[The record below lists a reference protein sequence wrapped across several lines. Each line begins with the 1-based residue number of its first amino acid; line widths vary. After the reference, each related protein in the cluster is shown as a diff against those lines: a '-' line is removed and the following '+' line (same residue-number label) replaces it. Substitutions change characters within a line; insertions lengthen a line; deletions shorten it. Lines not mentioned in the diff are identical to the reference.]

1 MKKIVFVG
9 PGGLGGPMAALLARQ
24 GECEVSVLSRP
35 GAHLDTIREQGL
47 RVDGK
52 AEFTI
57 QLDAQDDAE
66 KIGACDF
73 LVFAVKGQHS
83 AEAIERAKGI
93 EVREAVL
100 SVQNGV
106 TKDDLLA
113 EVFGRDKVIGAVS
126 AMAGERPEPGRVT
139 WTDDCGT
146 LFGELGG
153 GGSERI
159 DSLVALFQRAG
170 IDAERCDMILSATWA
185 KTTGWVPLGL
195 IATLSKCKS
204 GTIFSSP
211 TLAAGIVTMVRELGT
226 LAEAKGI
233 PLIDMGAYW
242 VKTWCQG
249 PFADAVE
256 RVRSSPLART
266 ASTHSGL
273 QEIRKGNRTEFGA
286 CIGPIVEEAEQRGVA
301 MPAVQVMYSTLMAL
315 EKRQ

>member
-1 MKKIVFVG
+1 
-9 PGGLGGPMAALLARQ
+9 
-24 GECEVSVLSRP
+24 
-35 GAHLDTIREQGL
+35 
-47 RVDGK
+47 
-52 AEFTI
+52 
-57 QLDAQDDAE
+57 
-66 KIGACDF
+66 
-73 LVFAVKGQHS
+73 
-83 AEAIERAKGI
+83 
-93 EVREAVL
+93 
-100 SVQNGV
+100 
-106 TKDDLLA
+106 
-113 EVFGRDKVIGAVS
+113 
-126 AMAGERPEPGRVT
+126 
-139 WTDDCGT
+139 
-146 LFGELGG
+146 
-153 GGSERI
+153 
-159 DSLVALFQRAG
+159 
-170 IDAERCDMILSATWA
+170 MILSATWA

-273 QEIRKGNRTEFGA
+273 QDIRKGNRTEFGA
-286 CIGPIVEEAEQRGVA
+286 CIGPIVKEAEQRGVA